1 MPLFES
7 KTVSRRQNPE
17 RKGMGVHSNEEEHI
31 EEEDKSL
38 MQGSSFGSLFTFDH
52 YLVSFFTPALP

>member
-1 MPLFES
+1 
-7 KTVSRRQNPE
+7 
-17 RKGMGVHSNEEEHI
+17 MGVHSNEEEHI